1 MHYKRS
7 LQCSPKKKKTLLQ
20 IRVLREKWSS
30 KPPQLLCNHR
40 KTQLKHCIWSWN
52 IECYVALLESCK
64 SEFST
69 LKKKYTSRERGPQW
83 TPCVKNTKCFFCFYS
98 SHLFDFYLF
107 QSVFFFFFWRL
118 CARYLNGPQRTAAD
132 TSSNSQS
139 AYQPPVRVIRNGS
152 NPLNIVLD
160 SVFCPFF
167 ILYWRE
173 QLYRHRKSV
182 WREGMTC
189 SKWLQAETEPR
200 PLL

>member
-107 QSVFFFFFWRL
+107 QSVFFFFSDVFV
-118 CARYLNGPQRTAAD
+118 PD
-132 TSSNSQS
+132 TWMGHKGLLLT
-139 AYQPPVRVIRNGS
+139 PVLTV
-152 NPLNIVLD
+152 NPLT
-160 SVFCPFF
+160 SHQ
-167 ILYWRE
+167 WE
-173 QLYRHRKSV
+173 
-182 WREGMTC
+182 
-189 SKWLQAETEPR
+189 
-200 PLL
+200 